1 MCLCV
6 CVSRPTSSWLW
17 LNIILTCHGVG
28 IRGTA
33 ADFTTSG
40 RVPVPSEVTFQI
52 ARNRVA
58 HATTTIPGR
67 CGLLRGWWWETDAY
81 FTSSGRISHK
91 PVGTL
96 HLAVRHRAAP
106 PRGLGGSGSLS
117 TRADLTSKEVQGQTK
132 LTGFVAEWHAV
143 AAEGP
148 RTALTDLT
156 AILIL
161 RLN

>member
-1 MCLCV
+1 MYQNVLVYIACVQEISCVLCACTYV
-6 CVSRPTSSWLW
+6 FPDRLVAGCDTYQIV
-17 LNIILTCHGVG
+17 LTCHGVG

-52 ARNRVA
+52 ARDRLA
-58 HATTTIPGR
+58 HATTTKPGR
-67 CGLLRGWWWETDAY
+67 YGLLRWWWWETDAY

-106 PRGLGGSGSLS
+106 PGGLGGSGSFS

-132 LTGFVAEWHAV
+132 LTGFVAE
-143 AAEGP
+143 
-148 RTALTDLT
+148 
-156 AILIL
+156 
-161 RLN
+161 